1 MSFSLIRF
9 PVGRVSVARVSVVGA
24 VLVVLAAWAVQPARA
39 DAQLPAGGAAQPAAP
54 QTAASPTDA
63 PQVGASPT
71 GTSPTGT
78 SPTGAPQVGTP
89 QPGAA
94 PAQPDAGA
102 TVAQQTAPPD
112 ASPAGVSVAPVRFDV
127 IAMVM
132 HADIVVQAVMAFLA
146 LCSIATWTI
155 LIEKS
160 VLLGRARRLSAAFL
174 RTFRSSRTVGDVSMK
189 INGDVASPA
198 ARMWRAA
205 KAEWD
210 LFHTTHREKS
220 ITVHLADGLVQRI
233 SVAATIAQETEML
246 EMSKSMGILAT
257 IGSTAPFIG
266 LFGTVWGILTSFVG
280 IAATKATSLSAVAP
294 GIAEALLATAI
305 GLIAAIPAVMIY
317 NKFARQISQVSGM
330 LDNFQAELTTIV
342 SRELDV
348 VG

>member
-1 MSFSLIRF
+1 MRFSWIRFSLAAAVFAVI
-9 PVGRVSVARVSVVGA
+9 AACA
-24 VLVVLAAWAVQPARA
+24 VLPARA
-39 DAQLPAGGAAQPAAP
+39 DDAPPAVNEAVTQQAPAAD
-54 QTAASPTDA
+54 AAT
-63 PQVGASPT
+63 
-71 GTSPTGT
+71 
-78 SPTGAPQVGTP
+78 
-89 QPGAA
+89 A
-94 PAQPDAGA
+94 PAP
-102 TVAQQTAPPD
+102 
-112 ASPAGVSVAPVRFDV
+112 VAPVRFDV
-127 IAMVM
+127 VAMVM
-132 HADIVVQAVMAFLA
+132 HADVVVQAVMAFLA

-174 RTFRSSRTVGDVSMK
+174 RTFRSSRTVGDVSQK
-189 INGDVASPA
+189 INGDTASPA

-210 LFHTTHREKS
+210 LFHSTHPDKS
-220 ITVHLADGLVQRI
+220 ITVHQADGLVQRM

-305 GLIAAIPAVMIY
+305 GLVAAIPAVMIY

-330 LDNFQAELTTIV
+330 LDNFQAELTTVV